1 VPDSQRRCAFAR
13 GSCAALGMSTD
24 QNNLSVRI
32 MLQTET
38 LQFEVTEG
46 FVHTPIEPRFFVV
59 RLSDRHRG
67 FKAGYQFEVQLLN
80 DDGTA
85 GAVLN
90 FNEPYQAFQMQSFYV
105 PASVMAAA
113 VGQLEGKGD
122 YVDSYGESRR
132 PF

>member
-1 VPDSQRRCAFAR
+1 
-13 GSCAALGMSTD
+13 MSTD
-24 QNNLSVRI
+24 QNKLSARI
-32 MLQTET
+32 MLQAET

-46 FVHTPIEPRFFVV
+46 FVHRPIEPRFFVV
-59 RLSDRHRG
+59 RLSGRHRG

-90 FNEPYQAFQMQSFYV
+90 FNEPYQDFRMRSFHV

-113 VGQLEGKGD
+113 VRQQEGEGD

-132 PF
+132 SF